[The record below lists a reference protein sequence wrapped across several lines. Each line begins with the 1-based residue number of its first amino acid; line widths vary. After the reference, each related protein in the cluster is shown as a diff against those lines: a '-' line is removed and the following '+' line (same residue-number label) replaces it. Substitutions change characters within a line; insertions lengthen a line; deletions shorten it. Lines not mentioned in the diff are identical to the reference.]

1 MQPSGSPPKVLP
13 SSGRRGG
20 ALLVALVD
28 RMRPQV
34 VSTALALGLCVE
46 LLLAPPVARAQTS
59 ADAVQAQVVAK
70 EREGLEALKS
80 GNLDLFAALTADD
93 AVFVDAQGTATK
105 ADVLKS
111 VQGFRLV
118 DFSMQNLKFTL
129 ISPAAGLI
137 SYTLT
142 ETGTSH
148 GKTFTATAYISS
160 LWVQRAG
167 KWVCVFSQETG
178 AK

>member
-1 MQPSGSPPKVLP
+1 MRLRLFSRVLDVALC
-13 SSGRRGG
+13 S
-20 ALLVALVD
+20 ALLFAPVA
-28 RMRPQV
+28 
-34 VSTALALGLCVE
+34 
-46 LLLAPPVARAQTS
+46 ARAQTS
-59 ADAVQAQVVAK
+59 ADTVQTQVFAK

-80 GNLDLFAALTADD
+80 GNLDAFGALTADD

-105 ADVLKS
+105 ADVMKN

-118 DFSMQNLKFTL
+118 DFSMKAQKFVL
-129 ISPAAGLI
+129 IAPAAGLI

-160 LWVQRAG
+160 VWVQRAG